1 MVTFMKNIFYNV
13 KKYSFLLQ
21 QLVIRDFKVKYKR
34 SVLGVL
40 WSVLYPLLM
49 MSVMAIVF
57 SNMFKFNME
66 GVNYLVYLMSGLVIF
81 NYFSEATNSA
91 MLSITGNASLINKVY
106 IPKYIFPVAK
116 CLFVGINFLFSLI
129 PLLLIILISGNAAE
143 GTKCYINI
151 YYLLLPFI
159 YFFMFLFITGT
170 GYILST
176 VAVYLRDMIYIWG
189 IMITILNYFTPL
201 FYSLTIL
208 PEKFQAI
215 FKLNPLYQFINA
227 TRDIFLYS
235 QMPTWTNL
243 LGCVLSGTTVF
254 IIGLIVFKK
263 NQNNFIYYV

>member
-1 MVTFMKNIFYNV
+1 MVQFFKNIYYNV

-57 SNMFKFNME
+57 SNMFKFKME

-81 NYFSEATNSA
+81 NYFSEATNNA
-91 MLSITGNASLINKVY
+91 MLSIVGNASLINKVY

-116 CLFVGINFLFSLI
+116 CIFVGINFVFSLI
-129 PLLLIILISGNAAE
+129 PLFLIILLSGNVAE
-143 GTKCYINI
+143 GTKCYINA

-159 YFFMFLFITGT
+159 YILMFMFITGV

-189 IMITILNYFTPL
+189 ICLTMLNYFTPL
-201 FYSLTIL
+201 FYSLGIL
-208 PEKFQAI
+208 PPALQTI
-215 FKLNPLYQFINA
+215 FRLNPLYSYINA
-227 TRDIFLYS
+227 TREIFLFS
-235 QMPTWTNL
+235 RMPARGDLIGCLVFGVGFL
-243 LGCVLSGTTVF
+243 L
-254 IIGLIVFKK
+254 IGLIIFRK
-263 NQNNFIYYV
+263 NQNKFIYYV

>member
-1 MVTFMKNIFYNV
+1 MTFIKNIFYNV
-13 KKYSFLLQ
+13 KKYRFLLS
-21 QLVIRDFKVKYKR
+21 QLVIRDFKIKYKR

-40 WSVLYPLLM
+40 WSILYPLLM
-49 MSVMAIVF
+49 MSVMALVF

-91 MLSITGNASLINKVY
+91 MTSITGNSTLINKVY
-106 IPKYIFPVAK
+106 IPKYIFPIAK
-116 CLFVGINFLFSLI
+116 CIFVAINFVLSLI
-129 PLLLIILISGNAAE
+129 PLLLIVLLSGEAAE

-159 YFFMFLFITGT
+159 YLCMFMFTVGV

-176 VAVYLRDMIYIWG
+176 IAVFLRDMIYIWG
-189 IMITILNYFTPL
+189 ILLTVLNYFTPL

-208 PEKFQAI
+208 PEWLQPI

-227 TRDIFLYS
+227 SRDILLFS
-235 QMPTWTNL
+235 KMPSWENL
-243 LGCVLSGTTVF
+243 LACFISGFVVMV
-254 IIGLIVFKK
+254 IGLFIFRKK
-263 NQNNFIYYV
+263 QNKFIYYL